1 MATRSPIS
9 RRACITTAFV
19 TIPRT
24 PSSITTATCAA
35 WTTLQRPRMA
45 TLGTVLAAF
54 AAAMP
59 GRVALASPTR
69 TRPHAHSAP
78 RSLGPTL
85 LGELPRGEN
94 ELDGLFDSYVEHN
107 AAAASA
113 RNVSFLPTRAV
124 FFASLIEGWQRQ
136 HGAITSDR
144 LHHNENGAR
153 LVEALFRQTLLTFYK
168 RAPAQSAG

>member
-1 MATRSPIS
+1 
-9 RRACITTAFV
+9 
-19 TIPRT
+19 
-24 PSSITTATCAA
+24 
-35 WTTLQRPRMA
+35 MA